1 MAETH
6 DAEVHDA
13 GAPDA
18 GDGPVAGPAAW
29 SRRDSL
35 ALTLVLLLAAAL
47 RVPRLGTPSTKY
59 GDEVYYASDACVY
72 LHPGDKQL
80 CGFRN
85 PISNEHPPLG
95 KWLIGLGMQVHG
107 VDAIGWR
114 LAPLVAGLLTVALL
128 YVLCRITTGSVLA
141 ATAGSGLLAV
151 DLLHISTSRMALL
164 DVFVTFFGVA
174 AVLAAVLALQRRQ
187 LAWSTVAGLCVGA
200 ATASK
205 WSGVFVLVPVLVLVL
220 VATRDRRW
228 TRRWLR
234 IVVDL
239 AVLPGLLYVL
249 TFAGRV
255 PGSVV
260 AVPWSRSSWWWQLA
274 RRQHEMFALH
284 ADLKNHGNTYVSPAW
299 SWLLDKRPMLWL
311 FQVDGDGRYR
321 EVMQVG
327 NPVAW
332 WLGLAALVVA
342 AVLVVRGRST
352 LLVPGPSSAGAL
364 ALLCVAATYLPWFVL
379 GISRTYT
386 FLGYVLPVI
395 PFLYLGV
402 AAVVAAL
409 VRSVSGRVVTA
420 VATAG
425 VLAMT
430 AFLYPV
436 VVALPLS
443 PSGWHARMLF
453 RACAPHQPPAGSTT
467 GLTPAPVPGKVPTGW
482 CWI

>member
-1 MAETH
+1 MAGTHRADGHET
-6 DAEVHDA
+6 DE
-13 GAPDA
+13 GAA
-18 GDGPVAGPAAW
+18 AADGPPAW

-35 ALTLVLLLAAAL
+35 ALVLVLVLAGAL
-47 RVPRLGTPSTKY
+47 RIPRLGWPSGKY
-59 GDEVYYASDACVY
+59 GDEVYYASDGCVY
-72 LHPGDKQL
+72 FHPGDKGL

-107 VDAIGWR
+107 VDAVGWR

-128 YVLCRITTGSVLA
+128 YVLCRITTGSTFASAVGA
-141 ATAGSGLLAV
+141 GLLAV
-151 DLLHISTSRMALL
+151 DLLHISSSRMALL
-164 DVFVTFFGVA
+164 DVFVTLFGVA
-174 AVLAAVLALQRRQ
+174 AVLAAVLALRQRRMV
-187 LAWSTVAGLCVGA
+187 WSTVAGLCVGA

-205 WSGVFVLVPVLVLVL
+205 WSGVFVVVPVVVVLL
-220 VATRDRRW
+220 LATRGQPRR
-228 TRRWLR
+228 RRWLR
-234 IVVDL
+234 LGADL
-239 AVLPGLLYVL
+239 VVLPGLLYVL
-249 TFAGRV
+249 TFAGRA
-255 PGSVV
+255 PGSPF

-274 RRQHEMFALH
+274 RRQHDMLALH
-284 ADLKNHGNTYVSPAW
+284 ADLKNHGNTYVSSPW

-311 FQVDGDGRYR
+311 FQVDGSGRYR
-321 EVMQVG
+321 EVMEIG

-332 WLGLAALVVA
+332 WLGLIALVVA
-342 AVLVVRGRST
+342 AVLVVRGRSS
-352 LLVPGPSSAGAL
+352 LLVPGPASAGAL

-379 GISRTYT
+379 GVSRTYT
-386 FLGYVLPVI
+386 FIGYVLPVV

-436 VVALPLS
+436 VVGLPLS
-443 PSGWHARMLF
+443 PSGWHSRMLF
-453 RACAPHQPPAGSTT
+453 RACAPHRPPAGTTT
-467 GLTPAPVPGKVPTGW
+467 GLTPAPVPGKVPAGW